1 MRESLRETV
10 NHALCIEMKLPN
22 IEKNLDKTSITTAQD
37 ICMKNDE
44 KSELAKIIYNGIVE
58 YAVNEYELNYDDLE
72 KEQAKVLARRI
83 RYNSNATDFTKLKY
97 GFYGEVLLDLILRC
111 FLKTDVLLARG
122 YLYSPIE
129 KSEVKGVDAFHIME
143 WDDNVELW
151 LGEAKFYVNYKK
163 PVDDVL
169 GKISYSLSDEYVH
182 DNFLALI
189 DWQDRFSH
197 SNSRLSGILDRWEEN
212 PNINIASEIANENM
226 VITYPIMI
234 AYQPKNDGSYEEKV
248 KECLEYIEKK
258 IVNLPISI
266 TTSFQYKIFFIFLPV
281 DDVRSVKECVYRWID
296 SKEPLI

>member
-1 MRESLRETV
+1 
-10 NHALCIEMKLPN
+10 
-22 IEKNLDKTSITTAQD
+22 
-37 ICMKNDE
+37 
-44 KSELAKIIYNGIVE
+44 
-58 YAVNEYELNYDDLE
+58 
-72 KEQAKVLARRI
+72 
-83 RYNSNATDFTKLKY
+83 
-97 GFYGEVLLDLILRC
+97 
-111 FLKTDVLLARG
+111 
-122 YLYSPIE
+122 
-129 KSEVKGVDAFHIME
+129 ME

>member
-1 MRESLRETV
+1 M
-10 NHALCIEMKLPN
+10 
-22 IEKNLDKTSITTAQD
+22 
-37 ICMKNDE
+37 
-44 KSELAKIIYNGIVE
+44 
-58 YAVNEYELNYDDLE
+58 
-72 KEQAKVLARRI
+72 ARRI

-129 KSEVKGVDAFHIME
+129 KSEVKGFDAFHIME

-197 SNSRLSGILDRWEEN
+197 SDSRLSGILDRWEEN

>member
-1 MRESLRETV
+1 MRETLRVAV
-10 NHALCIEMKLPN
+10 NRALCIEMKLPDT
-22 IEKNLDKTSITTAQD
+22 EKGLDKTSITTAQD
-37 ICMKNDE
+37 VCIKNEE

-58 YAVNEYELNYDDLE
+58 YAVNEYDLNYEDLE
-72 KEQAKVLARRI
+72 REQARVLARRI
-83 RYNSNATDFTKLKY
+83 RYNPNATDSTKQKY

-129 KSEVKGVDAFHIME
+129 KSEVKGFDAFHLME

-169 GKISYSLSDEYVH
+169 RKISYALSDEYVH

-197 SNSRLSGILDRWEEN
+197 SSSRLSGILDRWEAN
-212 PNINIASEIANENM
+212 PSINIASEIANENM

-234 AYQPKNDGSYEEKV
+234 AYQPKKDSCYEEKV
-248 KECLEYIEKK
+248 KECLEYIEEQ
-258 IVNLPISI
+258 ITNLSISI
-266 TTSFQYKIFFIFLPV
+266 TTSFRHKIFFIFLPV